1 MRSGGD
7 IGLSARLVDL
17 QAKQFGDQIQA
28 ILDQVVYPDG
38 AVNAAELVGRDDS

>member
-38 AVNAAELVGRDDS
+38 VVNAAELVGRDDS